1 MNLNEQRIQEILS
14 AALKV
19 GKWYEVRELIELVE
33 STYTKFTSWDTEPVP
48 SEPQRPRWHRLV
60 TNAVRRSPGRDD
72 YSDNS
77 WVELRTRKMA
87 RNFQYGIKPKDLVE
101 AQLVREARNDDGS
114 GFVYAITNPSWPGW
128 VKIGMTID
136 MDARLAAYQV

>member
-14 AALKV
+14 AAMKV
-19 GKWYEVRELIELVE
+19 GKRYEVRELIELFE

-60 TNAVRRSPGRDD
+60 TNAVRRSPDNDD

-77 WVELRTRKMA
+77 WVGLRTRKMA
-87 RNFQYGIKPKDLVE
+87 RIIKESQPLVTP
-101 AQLVREARNDDGS
+101 ALVFASILKRHWLKSQL
-114 GFVYAITNPSWPGW
+114 
-128 VKIGMTID
+128 
-136 MDARLAAYQV
+136 

>member
-14 AALKV
+14 AAMKV
-19 GKWYEVRELIELVE
+19 GKWYEVRELIELFE

-77 WVELRTRKMA
+77 WIGLRTRKMA
-87 RNFQYGIKPKDLVE
+87 RNFQYGIKPNDLVE
-101 AQLVREARNDDGS
+101 AQLFREARNDDGS
-114 GFVYAITNPSWPGW
+114 GFV
-128 VKIGMTID
+128 
-136 MDARLAAYQV
+136 